1 MQEDS
6 AATQSDTCKPAPSPQ
21 CKYKPRPPA
30 VSGGAVRSAKPFTT
44 VSRGRSA
51 KPFTTIPRGRSAKP
65 FTTIPATSILA
76 VVLPTA
82 RLFYQPSRLL
92 YPFRV
97 HQRLANGCFTNP
109 RGCYPF
115 RVHARLSSQLLYRIY
130 WGGVPRRAC
139 APRPAGGLTPCGR
152 SAKPFMT
159 ILAGSGRSARATVGL
174 RAADRGAA
182 D

>member
-1 MQEDS
+1 MIIFFGIRGGINV
-6 AATQSDTCKPAPSPQ
+6 APAPSPQ
-21 CKYKPRPPA
+21 CEYKPRPPA

-115 RVHARLSSQLLYRIY
+115 RVHARLPNGCFTGIISC
-130 WGGVPRRAC
+130 GCFTNPRGCFTKKFDASV
-139 APRPAGGLTPCGR
+139 GR
-152 SAKPFMT
+152 NPS
-159 ILAGSGRSARATVGL
+159 
-174 RAADRGAA
+174 
-182 D
+182 

>member
-1 MQEDS
+1 MIGPFLCHD
-6 AATQSDTCKPAPSPQ
+6 
-21 CKYKPRPPA
+21 
-30 VSGGAVRSAKPFTT
+30 RSFLCCDQL
-44 VSRGRSA
+44 
-51 KPFTTIPRGRSAKP
+51 
-65 FTTIPATSILA
+65 SILA

-82 RLFYQPSRLL
+82 RLFYKPSRLL

-152 SAKPFMT
+152 SVKPVT
-159 ILAGSGRSARATVGL
+159 LWWLGPRRGGLARGRAFPRPLPEQLGDEVLNYAQPPM
-174 RAADRGAA
+174 
-182 D
+182 

>member
-1 MQEDS
+1 MVH
-6 AATQSDTCKPAPSPQ
+6 TGPSPQ
-21 CKYKPRPPA
+21 CEYKPRPPA

-115 RVHARLSSQLLYRIY
+115 RVHARLSSQLPYRIY

-159 ILAGSGRSARATVGL
+159 ILAVAVLAGGRGL
-174 RAADRGAA
+174 YLRPAPDVV
-182 D
+182 